1 MASYGTRGD
10 VEPSVAVG
18 RELQRRGHDV
28 RLAVPPDL
36 VGFAEDAGLT
46 AVPYGTEIAPK
57 LEAYRNLWT
66 TGTRGLF
73 SAERGNRIRE
83 EASAVY
89 TQQWDTE
96 QWEQLTATLVSLADG
111 ADVISTSVGYDA
123 AVANVAEYQG
133 IPFVALHTFPW
144 RPNGRLFRLSPPPL
158 TRTGMVV
165 YDWMAWQLSRK
176 AEEQQRL
183 ELGLP
188 PARRPLSLRVAD
200 RRVLEIQ
207 AYDAVCFP
215 GLREEWSGR
224 LPRRPFVGALT
235 MELVTG
241 AEDEVRSWIETGS
254 PPIGFALGSIPVE
267 SPEET
272 VRMIRTACAELGER
286 ALICAGG
293 TDMSDVPAS
302 PDVKVVGAV
311 NYGAVFPHCRA
322 VVHQGGSGTMAAGL
336 RAGVPALALWTA
348 GDQPF
353 WGAQLKRLKVG
364 TKRRLSATTADTLIA
379 DLRRILAPDHAEHA
393 RRIAAH
399 MTEPAVSVAQA
410 ADLMETHARIG
421 TA

>member
-18 RELQRRGHDV
+18 RELQHRGHDV

-111 ADVISTSVGYDA
+111 ADVISTSVGSDA
-123 AVANVAEYQG
+123 AVANVAEAQG
-133 IPFVALHTFPW
+133 IPCGALHPFPW

-158 TRTGMVV
+158 ARTGMVL
-165 YDWMAWQLSRK
+165 YDRMAWQLSRK
-176 AEEQQRL
+176 AEEQPRL

-200 RRVLEIQ
+200 RRVL
-207 AYDAVCFP
+207 
-215 GLREEWSGR
+215 
-224 LPRRPFVGALT
+224 
-235 MELVTG
+235 
-241 AEDEVRSWIETGS
+241 
-254 PPIGFALGSIPVE
+254 
-267 SPEET
+267 
-272 VRMIRTACAELGER
+272 
-286 ALICAGG
+286 
-293 TDMSDVPAS
+293 
-302 PDVKVVGAV
+302 
-311 NYGAVFPHCRA
+311 
-322 VVHQGGSGTMAAGL
+322 
-336 RAGVPALALWTA
+336 
-348 GDQPF
+348 
-353 WGAQLKRLKVG
+353 
-364 TKRRLSATTADTLIA
+364 
-379 DLRRILAPDHAEHA
+379 
-393 RRIAAH
+393 
-399 MTEPAVSVAQA
+399 
-410 ADLMETHARIG
+410 
-421 TA
+421 